1 MRAMSHY
8 RIPRLKL
15 RRTIMRVDPNYIT
28 NLTASLD
35 QSTNEEDT
43 LTSELSSGLRV
54 ATLSDDPVAVAQS
67 TLLGNSIAQDDTFV
81 QTASNES
88 SRMQVTDSTLGE
100 VVTQVTSAISTAVAG
115 NNGTLNA
122 SDIASVA
129 QELSGIRDQVLSLA
143 NTSYQGQYLFGG
155 SQGSTPPFTLDT
167 STTPVTANYNGD
179 NNVQFVQTPSGQ
191 KIQVN
196 LPGSSVFGA
205 AGTGVLGA
213 LNQLIAD
220 FSGGATTATLTA
232 DTSALTTALGQL
244 SSQRST
250 LDSAL
255 SRLQSSST
263 YAQTEVSQLTVAQ
276 SNLVSA
282 DPAAVASQLSTA
294 ETQHQALLS
303 VINTLGSQDL
313 FSLMR

>member
-1 MRAMSHY
+1 MSHY

-28 NLTASLD
+28 TLTASLD

-100 VVTQVTSAISTAVAG
+100 VVTQVTSAISTAVSG

-129 QELSGIRDQVLSLA
+129 QQLSGIRDQVLSLA

-155 SQGSTPPFTLDT
+155 SQGSAPPFTLDT
-167 STTPVTANYNGD
+167 STNPATATYNGD
-179 NNVQFVQTPSGQ
+179 NNVQFIQTPNGQ
-191 KIQVN
+191 NIQVN

-213 LNQLIAD
+213 LNQLISD

-263 YAQTEVSQLTVAQ
+263 YTQTEVSQLTVAQ
-276 SNLVSA
+276 SNLVAA

>member
-1 MRAMSHY
+1 
-8 RIPRLKL
+8 
-15 RRTIMRVDPNYIT
+15 MRVDPNYIT
-28 NLTASLD
+28 TLTASLD

-100 VVTQVTSAISTAVAG
+100 VVTQVTSAISTAVSG

-129 QELSGIRDQVLSLA
+129 QQLSGIRDQVLSLA

-167 STTPVTANYNGD
+167 STNPATATYNGD
-179 NNVQFVQTPSGQ
+179 NNVQFIQTPNGQ
-191 KIQVN
+191 NIQVN

-213 LNQLIAD
+213 LNQLISD

-303 VINTLGSQDL
+303 VINSLGSQDL

>member
-1 MRAMSHY
+1 
-8 RIPRLKL
+8 
-15 RRTIMRVDPNYIT
+15 MRVDPNYIS

-100 VVTQVTSAISTAVAG
+100 VVTQVTSAISTAVSG

-129 QELSGIRDQVLSLA
+129 QQLSGIRDQVLSLA

-155 SQGSTPPFTLDT
+155 SQGSAPPFTLDT
-167 STTPVTANYNGD
+167 STNPATATYNGD
-179 NNVQFVQTPSGQ
+179 NNVQFIQTPNGQ
-191 KIQVN
+191 NIQVN

-213 LNQLIAD
+213 LNQLISD

-263 YAQTEVSQLTVAQ
+263 YTQTEVSQLTVAQ
-276 SNLVSA
+276 SNLVAA